1 MTKVSVYVLRKNLE
15 EFPKGSSCNSGDV
28 VILPSGDILA
38 WSGFTWVLLPG
49 RYLDINQLKEFV
61 GYVSSGWPTDIDT
74 LVKDLSKLI
83 PDKRFLGKALEVC
96 NLIIAGRG
104 ADQVSDSI

>member
-15 EFPKGSSCNSGDV
+15 EFPKGSSCNPGDI

-38 WSGFTWVLLPG
+38 WSGATWVLLPG

-61 GYVSSGWPTDIDT
+61 GYISSGWPTDIDT
-74 LVKDLSKLI
+74 LVKDLSELVPKG
-83 PDKRFLGKALEVC
+83 FLGKALEVC
-96 NLIIAGRG
+96 NLIIASRE
-104 ADQVSDSI
+104 ADQVSDPI